1 MNIAKN
7 MEIIFVAAIA
17 LVSMTGLASA
27 AVQAQAHKS
36 ASPEVVKVGE
46 VPTMT
51 VITVTGKRLSA
62 AEKAQLG
69 N

>member
-7 MEIIFVAAIA
+7 MEVIFIAAIA
-17 LVSMTGLASA
+17 LVSMTGLATAS
-27 AVQAQAHKS
+27 VGAHKV
-36 ASPEVVKVGE
+36 ATIEVVKVGAAPE
-46 VPTMT
+46 MM

-69 N
+69 D